1 MTSMRLCPLESLI
14 RPDNSDST
22 NNDINSVNEITG
34 IYYRHPTLG
43 EAIILLM
50 KTNDPFDDF
59 VEHETYV
66 AATIGGSDLKTGF
79 KVTCDTD
86 IDAASV
92 NNYDFNDESD

>member
-1 MTSMRLCPLESLI
+1 MLNPWTILIAPIMILIPLMKLL
-14 RPDNSDST
+14 
-22 NNDINSVNEITG
+22 V
-34 IYYRHPTLG
+34 HPTLG

-79 KVTCDTD
+79 KGYNGN
-86 IDAASV
+86 S
-92 NNYDFNDESD
+92 FHS